1 MYYSKARHI
10 AVSTKIC
17 ENESARMLIH
27 VLNLKIP
34 GHSSDNIYLSL
45 SLGGQ
50 EREIF
55 ELT

>member
-17 ENESARMLIH
+17 ENESARMLIY
-27 VLNLKIP
+27 VNLKIP

-45 SLGGQ
+45 SVGGQ

>member
-1 MYYSKARHI
+1 MYSKARHI

-17 ENESARMLIH
+17 ENESARMLI
-27 VLNLKIP
+27 P

-45 SLGGQ
+45 SLGGP